1 MHSLARKE
9 EYTVQETGN
18 AGDISIHVPEG
29 DGYDFVHP
37 TILWEGRSE
46 NDVARVIEEIMRP
59 V

>member
-18 AGDISIHVPEG
+18 AGDISIYVLEG

-37 TILWEGRSE
+37 TIL
-46 NDVARVIEEIMRP
+46 
-59 V
+59 